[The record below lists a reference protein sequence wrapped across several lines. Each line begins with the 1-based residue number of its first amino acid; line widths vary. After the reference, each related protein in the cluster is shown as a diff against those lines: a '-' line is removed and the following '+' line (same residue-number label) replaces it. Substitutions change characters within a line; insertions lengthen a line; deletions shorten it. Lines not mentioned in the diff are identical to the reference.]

1 MSNCTNLSDLQLHSN
16 FLTGF
21 VPSSLLTL
29 SSLKIISLD
38 NNKLHGPRPV
48 FHKGVKATLESNNFC
63 RSNVGPCDY
72 QVMTLLEIFEAFE
85 PLTWFSIKGNDAC
98 TGGQWTDIWTGQ
110 VLIRCERRKIV
121 TFKILNYL
129 SFGTISPVFAK
140 LTSLVNL
147 TLAGNHLNGSIPD
160 SLTTLPQL
168 QLLDVSNNN
177 LSGVIPIFSP
187 KVKLN
192 VTGNA
197 FLVPNVTGSAFLV
210 PNMSKQGGYENASKA
225 NLRHVIWITGMLL
238 YSLYIS
244 NCFVLLPLIMC
255 KSCYLFILIS
265 IINNKKLYFVI

>member
-1 MSNCTNLSDLQLHSN
+1 
-16 FLTGF
+16 
-21 VPSSLLTL
+21 
-29 SSLKIISLD
+29 
-38 NNKLHGPRPV
+38 
-48 FHKGVKATLESNNFC
+48 
-63 RSNVGPCDY
+63 
-72 QVMTLLEIFEAFE
+72 MTLLEIFESFD
-85 PLTWFSIKGNDAC
+85 PDSSFSIKGNNAC
-98 TGGQWTDIWTGQ
+98 TGGQWIGGQWTAGQ
-110 VLIRCERRKIV
+110 WINISSDNVLIRCERRKIV
-121 TFKILNYL
+121 TFKIQD
-129 SFGTISPVFAK
+129 FGVTGTISPAFSN

-160 SLTTLPQL
+160 SLKNLPQL